1 MRTCLCPRLQKILP
15 ATHDDLFVI
24 FLTFITN
31 SMLPENFSDEQKFSG
46 SKAAQTED
54 LHRSFLKK
62 NHAPSMQKTALHAD
76 CRRWQVE
83 HSISSPQPSPS
94 WNLQTF
100 VKRSYHPV
108 SVPDTW
114 NTHLAAG
121 KNLPVR
127 ISWQGFSKNSCRA
140 ASSFR
145 EHGVTH
151 SPDTFLTAILP
162 LPANPFLHAQRLP
175 ADREGR
181 KKSGAQPAA
190 GRTKT
195 ETRGTDRLWR
205 SLPGRPLP
213 VATAHERTRMT
224 IGKMLK
230 DEDAT
235 HRTGAA
241 RQDGPG

>member
-1 MRTCLCPRLQKILP
+1 M
-15 ATHDDLFVI
+15 
-24 FLTFITN
+24 
-31 SMLPENFSDEQKFSG
+31 
-46 SKAAQTED
+46 
-54 LHRSFLKK
+54 
-62 NHAPSMQKTALHAD
+62 
-76 CRRWQVE
+76 
-83 HSISSPQPSPS
+83 
-94 WNLQTF
+94 
-100 VKRSYHPV
+100 
-108 SVPDTW
+108 PDTW

-140 ASSFR
+140 ASSFH

-151 SPDTFLTAILP
+151 RPDTFLTAILP

-195 ETRGTDRLWR
+195 ETRGTDWLWR

-213 VATAHERTRMT
+213 VATAYERTRMT

-230 DEDAT
+230 GEDAT

-241 RQDGPG
+241 RQVRAGLKNRLQGNWPRRQKGTPRGWSEATGHSGPQPVVPSQKTGLAGTEQSRKAGEAGRKAA